1 MADDKENI
9 VDDTEV
15 KVEEKNDKKDKKK
28 VKAPKSAELLA
39 KIADLESKILYLQA
53 DYQNY
58 RKRTSKDINDA
69 RVSGTANALE
79 PFLRV
84 NDFLG
89 MAQIAVEKSDNIEAI
104 KQGILMIINEYTKA
118 MDELGVVRIKSINE
132 KFNPEL
138 HDAISQ
144 EFSETVADG
153 VIIKEVT
160 GGYKMGERL
169 LRPARVIVSKGKE
182 VVADD
187 NSDAVDVNGSS
198 SENFSE

>member
-1 MADDKENI
+1 MAEDKEPI
-9 VDDTEV
+9 VD
-15 KVEEKNDKKDKKK
+15 EKELKEAEKEAKKEKKK
-28 VKAPKSAELLA
+28 KLPKHAELLE
-39 KIADLESKILYLQA
+39 KIAELESKILYLQA

-58 RKRTSKDINDA
+58 RKRTAKDINDA

-89 MAQIAVEKSDNIEAI
+89 MAQMAVEKSDNIEAI
-104 KQGILMIINEYTKA
+104 KQGIIMIINEYTKA
-118 MDELGVVRIKSINE
+118 MDELGVVKLKTTNE
-132 KFNPEL
+132 PFNPEL

-153 VIIKEVT
+153 VIIREVT

-182 VVADD
+182 VAEEVTEIDT
-187 NSDAVDVNGSS
+187 NGSS

>member
-1 MADDKENI
+1 MAEDNEKELE
-9 VDDTEV
+9 TA
-15 KVEEKNDKKDKKK
+15 EKAEKKDKKK
-28 VKAPKSAELLA
+28 AKAPKSTELLA
-39 KIADLESKILYLQA
+39 KIAELESKILYLQA

-58 RKRTSKDINDA
+58 RKRTAKDINDA

-89 MAQIAVEKSDNIEAI
+89 MAQMAVEKSDNIEAI

-118 MDELGVVRIKSINE
+118 MDELGVVKFKTVNE
-132 KFNPEL
+132 KFNPEF

-144 EFSETVADG
+144 EFSETIPEG
-153 VIIKEVT
+153 VIIKEIT

-169 LRPARVIVSKGKE
+169 LRPARVVVSKGQE
-182 VVADD
+182 VIEEAPQ
-187 NSDAVDVNGSS
+187 VDENGSS
-198 SENFSE
+198 SENFNN

>member
-1 MADDKENI
+1 MAEDNEKELE
-9 VDDTEV
+9 TA
-15 KVEEKNDKKDKKK
+15 EKAEKKDKKK
-28 VKAPKSAELLA
+28 ATAPKSAELLA
-39 KIADLESKILYLQA
+39 KIAELESKILYLQA

-58 RKRTSKDINDA
+58 RKRTAKDINDA

-89 MAQIAVEKSDNIEAI
+89 MAQMAVEKSDNIEAI

-118 MDELGVVRIKSINE
+118 MDELGVVKFKTVNE
-132 KFNPEL
+132 KFNPEF

-144 EFSETVADG
+144 EFSETIPEG
-153 VIIKEVT
+153 VIIKEIT

-169 LRPARVIVSKGKE
+169 LRPARVVVSKGQE
-182 VVADD
+182 VIEEAPQ
-187 NSDAVDVNGSS
+187 VDENGSS
-198 SENFSE
+198 SENFNN

>member
-1 MADDKENI
+1 MAEDNEKELE
-9 VDDTEV
+9 TA
-15 KVEEKNDKKDKKK
+15 EKAEKKDKKK
-28 VKAPKSAELLA
+28 AKAPKSAELLA
-39 KIADLESKILYLQA
+39 KIAELESKILYLQA

-58 RKRTSKDINDA
+58 RKRTAKDINDA

-89 MAQIAVEKSDNIEAI
+89 MAQMAVEKSDNIEAI

-118 MDELGVVRIKSINE
+118 MDELGVVKFKTVNE
-132 KFNPEL
+132 KFNTEF

-144 EFSETVADG
+144 EFSETIPEG
-153 VIIKEVT
+153 VIIKEIT

-169 LRPARVIVSKGKE
+169 LRPARVVVSKGQE
-182 VVADD
+182 VIEEAPQ
-187 NSDAVDVNGSS
+187 VDENGSS
-198 SENFSE
+198 SENFNN

>member
-28 VKAPKSAELLA
+28 AKAPKSAELLA

-182 VVADD
+182 VAADD

>member
-1 MADDKENI
+1 MSEDKELK
-9 VDDTEV
+9 EA
-15 KVEEKNDKKDKKK
+15 EKAEKKEKKK
-28 VKAPKSAELLA
+28 SKAPKSAELLE

-58 RKRTSKDINDA
+58 RKRTAKDINDA
-69 RVSGTANALE
+69 RVTGTANALE

-118 MDELGVVRIKSINE
+118 MDELGVVRIKTVNE
-132 KFNPEL
+132 QFNPEL

-169 LRPARVIVSKGKE
+169 LRPARVVVSKGVEKVE
-182 VVADD
+182 EEAT
-187 NSDAVDVNGSS
+187 SIDVNGSS

>member
-1 MADDKENI
+1 MSEDKELK
-9 VDDTEV
+9 EA
-15 KVEEKNDKKDKKK
+15 EKAEKKEKKK
-28 VKAPKSAELLA
+28 TKAPKSAELLE

-58 RKRTSKDINDA
+58 RKRTAKDINDA
-69 RVSGTANALE
+69 RVTGTANALE

-118 MDELGVVRIKSINE
+118 MDELGVVRIKTVNE
-132 KFNPEL
+132 QFNPEL

-169 LRPARVIVSKGKE
+169 LRPARVVVSKGVEKVE
-182 VVADD
+182 EEAT
-187 NSDAVDVNGSS
+187 SIDVNGSS

>member
-1 MADDKENI
+1 M
-9 VDDTEV
+9 
-15 KVEEKNDKKDKKK
+15 KDKKK
-28 VKAPKSAELLA
+28 AKAPKSAELLA
-39 KIADLESKILYLQA
+39 KIAELESKILYLQA

-58 RKRTSKDINDA
+58 RKRTAKDINDA

-89 MAQIAVEKSDNIEAI
+89 MAQMAVEKSDNIEAI

-118 MDELGVVRIKSINE
+118 MDELGVVKFKTVNE
-132 KFNPEL
+132 KFNPEF

-144 EFSETVADG
+144 EFSETIPEG
-153 VIIKEVT
+153 VIIKEIT

-169 LRPARVIVSKGKE
+169 LRPARVVVSKGQE
-182 VVADD
+182 VIEEAPQ
-187 NSDAVDVNGSS
+187 VDENGSS
-198 SENFSE
+198 SENFNN

>member
-1 MADDKENI
+1 MAEDKEPI
-9 VDDTEV
+9 VD
-15 KVEEKNDKKDKKK
+15 EKELKEAAKEAKKEKKK
-28 VKAPKSAELLA
+28 KLPKHAELLE
-39 KIADLESKILYLQA
+39 KIAELESKILYLQA

-58 RKRTSKDINDA
+58 RKRTAKDINDA

-89 MAQIAVEKSDNIEAI
+89 MAQMAVEKSDNIEAI
-104 KQGILMIINEYTKA
+104 KQGIIMIINEYTKA
-118 MDELGVVRIKSINE
+118 MDELGVVKLKTTNE
-132 KFNPEL
+132 PFNPEL

-153 VIIKEVT
+153 VIIREVT

-182 VVADD
+182 VAEEVTEIDT
-187 NSDAVDVNGSS
+187 NGSS